1 LASPLKELSFGENN
15 PDHNTRQVCHLPGD
29 RLTRKMDNDMD
40 SGNRRHGVQ

>member
-15 PDHNTRQVCHLPGD
+15 PALNTKQVCHHPGY
-29 RLTRKMDNDMD
+29 RLARTMDNDMD